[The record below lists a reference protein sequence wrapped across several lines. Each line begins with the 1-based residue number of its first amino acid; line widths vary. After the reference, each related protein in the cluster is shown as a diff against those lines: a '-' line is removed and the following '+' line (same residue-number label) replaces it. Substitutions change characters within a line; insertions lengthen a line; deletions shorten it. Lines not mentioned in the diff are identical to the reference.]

1 VSCPVAGI
9 AGYGG
14 AMGPAQF
21 IPSTWKIFED
31 RLKEALGRDAN
42 PWLAEDAFTASA
54 MYLGDLGAKAGTHS
68 SELRAAC
75 SYYGTRGATC
85 SYGRSVMNLKA
96 KIQEDIDYLN
106 QYGVSRR

>member
-1 VSCPVAGI
+1 
-9 AGYGG
+9 
-14 AMGPAQF
+14 
-21 IPSTWKIFED
+21 
-31 RLKEALGRDAN
+31 
-42 PWLAEDAFTASA
+42 LAEDAFTASA